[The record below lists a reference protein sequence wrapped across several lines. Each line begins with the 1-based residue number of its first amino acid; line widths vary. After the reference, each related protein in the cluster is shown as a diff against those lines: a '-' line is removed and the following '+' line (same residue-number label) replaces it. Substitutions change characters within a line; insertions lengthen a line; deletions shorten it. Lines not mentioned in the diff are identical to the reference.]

1 MDITQDMAL
10 CASGLIRHDY
20 FSLSDEESL
29 QRRRP
34 ALRELPRAAGG
45 YDWYAAHGLAFP
57 SEEALVRHLRAA
69 IPGGQLAFGFR
80 LPREFTLEPRKS
92 AMMQTIVRVL
102 QETAGPGDFGC
113 AANEASGVCGLFIR
127 PDTPA
132 Q

>member
-1 MDITQDMAL
+1 MLSTKTGPGGRGAGPVSAL
-10 CASGLIRHDY
+10 RGAVRRAFLT
-20 FSLSDEESL
+20 DEESL

-57 SEEALVRHLRAA
+57 SEEALVRHR
-69 IPGGQLAFGFR
+69 R
-80 LPREFTLEPRKS
+80 T
-92 AMMQTIVRVL
+92 
-102 QETAGPGDFGC
+102 
-113 AANEASGVCGLFIR
+113 ANEAGGVWGLFIR

>member
-10 CASGLIRHDY
+10 CAPGLIRHDY

-34 ALRELPRAAGG
+34 ALRKLPRAAGG

-57 SEEALVRHLRAA
+57 SEEALVRHLR
-69 IPGGQLAFGFR
+69 
-80 LPREFTLEPRKS
+80 T
-92 AMMQTIVRVL
+92 
-102 QETAGPGDFGC
+102 
-113 AANEASGVCGLFIR
+113 ANEASGMWGLFIR

>member
-69 IPGGQLAFGFR
+69 IPAGQLAFEFR
-80 LPREFTLEPRKS
+80 LKS
-92 AMMQTIVRVL
+92 AVMQTIVRVL
-102 QETAGPGDFGC
+102 SETAGPGDFGC
-113 AANEASGVCGLFIR
+113 AANEAGGVCGLFIR

>member
-10 CASGLIRHDY
+10 CAPGLIRHDY

-34 ALRELPRAAGG
+34 ALRDLPRAAGG

-69 IPGGQLAFGFR
+69 IPADSWPSSSACPGSSPWSPGN
-80 LPREFTLEPRKS
+80 LP
-92 AMMQTIVRVL
+92 
-102 QETAGPGDFGC
+102 
-113 AANEASGVCGLFIR
+113 
-127 PDTPA
+127 
-132 Q
+132 